1 MTSHTGVRGSA
12 NAMKP
17 DLQAKLKESIQAVQ
31 RTFETEDGKKV
42 LAILEESYGQQLF
55 DTDPYRTAYKLGA
68 HDLIQYI
75 KRMVEFKL

>member
-1 MTSHTGVRGSA
+1 MR
-12 NAMKP
+12 P
-17 DLQAKLKESIQAVQ
+17 DLQAKLKENILSVQ

-42 LAILEESYGQQLF
+42 LAILEESYGQQIF
-55 DTDPYRTAYKLGA
+55 DPDPYRTAYKLGS

>member
-1 MTSHTGVRGSA
+1 M
-12 NAMKP
+12 
-17 DLQAKLKESIQAVQ
+17 Q

>member
-1 MTSHTGVRGSA
+1 
-12 NAMKP
+12 MKP
-17 DLQAKLKESIQAVQ
+17 DLQAKLKENILSVQ

-42 LAILEESYGQQLF
+42 LAILEESYGQQIF
-55 DTDPYRTAYKLGA
+55 DPDPYRTAYKLGS

>member
-1 MTSHTGVRGSA
+1 MR
-12 NAMKP
+12 P
-17 DLQAKLKESIQAVQ
+17 DLQAKLKENILSVQ

-42 LAILEESYGQQLF
+42 LAILEEAYGQQIF
-55 DTDPYRTAYKLGA
+55 DPDPYRTAYKLGS